1 MRARRLLVVGAI
13 SVTLSASVLLGPPA
27 SSTVATPP
35 SGVSVT
41 RGSGDAVTVEW
52 TAAVSDA
59 MITGYE
65 VLAYSSSSG
74 GTGTSVCTS
83 SGTSCTGTL
92 ARDTAF
98 YIDVTA
104 TDDATPVA
112 TGTSS
117 PRVLVPGTPSAPQSV
132 LVSGAENGLFI
143 SWSAPASDGGSTV
156 LDYVAEA
163 YSSESGGTVVE
174 SCSTAT
180 PSERSCQIEPLT
192 GGTVYYVSVYAQNA
206 VGDGATSTRV
216 RAVAGS
222 VPSAPRSVRVA
233 RVSSGIE
240 VDWLAPA
247 EQGSSAITSYT
258 ARAFTSTSSSAD
270 AVASCSTSTLTCTIT
285 GVSSTTRYYVAVR
298 AANSSGEGVSS
309 SRVAAA
315 VAGAP
320 TAPRSVTVTRGDG
333 FAKVRWS
340 SPAST
345 GGSTITRYVA
355 RAYTAAT
362 GGSVLAECSPVS
374 TRLECDLG
382 PLPNG
387 STYFV
392 DVTATNHY
400 SDSPPSEPRVSVT
413 TATSPTAPR
422 EVSAYQSPSG
432 ILVQWRTPA
441 ADGGYPISSYTA
453 RAWSAATGGTITA
466 ECTTAGSQ
474 CAIAPKTGAPV
485 FIDVIATTTAGT
497 SPSSEPRVPV
507 ALVEPVDAPRAVTVR
522 AKGKRWVVSWKP
534 PEDAVAGEV
543 LRYTASVQGDSA
555 AECVVAPASPSSAL
569 SCLMAP
575 PSGTARVTVS
585 ASTSTTTTPSLPV
598 EIVKRTVRPS
608 APREIAGTPG
618 EKEMLVEWAAPAWQG
633 TSVITDYR
641 VRAWSKAKGGAVVAD
656 CESGSG
662 LEADCLIERVSDFEP
677 VWVDVTARNSSGWGA
692 VSARVRMEPKPSPPG
707 RIPQVAVAL
716 VNNGI
721 EVSWSGTPF
730 DGGYPIRGYV
740 VRVTSDEAGEK
751 LLSGCR
757 TKASARSCT
766 ITGLPPGTYG
776 WISVAAVNTVGA
788 GEAWVEEGTVPF
800 P

>member
-1 MRARRLLVVGAI
+1 MRARGRMLVGALA
-13 SVTLSASVLLGPPA
+13 VALAAPLLLSPPA
-27 SSTVATPP
+27 SSTVASAP

-52 TAAVSDA
+52 TAATGDA
-59 MITGYE
+59 AITYT
-65 VLAYSSSSG
+65 ATSYSSASG
-74 GTGTSVCTS
+74 GTGTTVCTS

-98 YIDVTA
+98 YVDVTA
-104 TDDATPVA
+104 ADAVPTSL
-112 TGTSS
+112 TSS

-132 LVSGAENGLFI
+132 LISGAENGLFI
-143 SWSAPASDGGSTV
+143 SWSAPASDGGSDV

-163 YSSESGGTVVE
+163 YSAESGGTVVE

-192 GGTVYYVSVYAQNA
+192 AGTTYYVSVYAQNA
-206 VGDGATSTRV
+206 VGDGAASTRV
-216 RAVAGS
+216 RVVAGS
-222 VPSAPRSVRVA
+222 VPSAPRSVHVA

-240 VDWLAPA
+240 VHWLPPA
-247 EQGSSAITSYT
+247 EQGSSAITAYT

-270 AVASCSTSTLTCTIT
+270 AVASCSTTALTCTIT
-285 GVSSTTRYYVAVR
+285 GVSSTTRYYVSVG

-333 FAKVRWS
+333 FAKVRWV
-340 SPAST
+340 SPSST
-345 GGSTITRYVA
+345 GGSTIIRYVA
-355 RAYTAAT
+355 RAHTAAT

-387 STYFV
+387 STYFI

-400 SDSPPSEPRVSVT
+400 STGPASEPRVSVT
-413 TATSPTAPR
+413 TATDPTRPR
-422 EVSAYQSPSG
+422 EVSAYQVLSG
-432 ILVQWRTPA
+432 ILVQWRTPE

-466 ECTTAGSQ
+466 ECTTSGSQ

-485 FIDVIATTTAGT
+485 FIDVIAKTTAG
-497 SPSSEPRVPV
+497 SSSASEPRVPV
-507 ALVEPVDAPRAVTVR
+507 ALFEPVDAPRAVSVR
-522 AKGKRWVVSWKP
+522 AKGKRWLISWKP
-534 PEDAVAGEV
+534 PQDAVAGEV
-543 LRYTASVQGDSA
+543 LQYTATVRGDRVV
-555 AECVVAPASPSSAL
+555 ECAVAPASSASASS
-569 SCLMAP
+569 SCLIAP
-575 PSGTARVTVS
+575 PSGTPRVTVS
-585 ASTSTTTTPSLPV
+585 ASTLTTTTPSLPV
-598 EIVKRTVRPS
+598 EILKRTVRPS

-618 EKEMLVEWAAPAWQG
+618 EEEILVEWAAPAWQG
-633 TSVITDYR
+633 KSAITGYR
-641 VRAWSKAKGGAVVAD
+641 VRAWSKAEGGSIVAG
-656 CESGSG
+656 CKSGGG
-662 LEADCLIERVSDFEP
+662 LEASCLIDRVSDFEP
-677 VWVDVTARNSSGWGA
+677 VWVDVAARNASGWGA
-692 VSARVRMEPKPSPPG
+692 VSERVRMEPKPSPPG

-716 VNNGI
+716 VSNGI
-721 EVSWSGTPF
+721 EVSWSGAPF

-740 VRVTSDEAGEK
+740 VRVTSDEAGEN
-751 LLSGCR
+751 LLAGCR

-766 ITGLPPGTYG
+766 VTDLRPGTHG

-788 GEAWVEEGTVPF
+788 GKAWVEEGTVPF
-800 P
+800 